1 VSLERTIRPFQL
13 PAVTPPALVLD
24 DTKQA
29 DPVAV
34 SLGREGGKRFD
45 YSYSFSSSVHSATDS
60 YKEVSRK
67 TETKRIENP
76 DDSDQFVEI
85 KRATEIK
92 LVNENDPKL
101 KRKYTF
107 HYPDNTSS

>member
-1 VSLERTIRPFQL
+1 MSLERTIRPFQL

-34 SLGREGGKRFD
+34 SLGREGGKTFD

-85 KRATEIK
+85 KPR
-92 LVNENDPKL
+92 P
-101 KRKYTF
+101 R
-107 HYPDNTSS
+107 SSSSTRTIPSSSASHVPLS

>member
-1 VSLERTIRPFQL
+1 MSLERTIRPFQL
-13 PAVTPPALVLD
+13 LTVTPPALVLD
-24 DTKQA
+24 DTKQS

-34 SLGREGGKRFD
+34 SLGREGGKTFD

-67 TETKRIENP
+67 SETKRVENP
-76 DDSDQFVEI
+76 DDPDQFVEI

-101 KRKYTF
+101 KRKYSF
-107 HYPDNTSS
+107 HYPDSRDS